1 MSLPHASR
9 VSRADLLRS
18 LINAGYDSLA
28 TMAELSGY
36 ATPEKRKLEF
46 TLPSL
51 PPSSGGGIGLP
62 KPPPIK
68 SPASPFHYYRVVGRK
83 KSALLPDTGSEG
95 VSLPDWYN
103 TIPDLDV
110 DSIRPAAVLP
120 PTKEP
125 LVPWARLWPVV
136 QSLLSGAKR
145 SRQPDMPRLV
155 RMLANAEM
163 PVQIPRQTRQQWLAS
178 VQLLVD
184 RPTRTALFDDD
195 YNLLLGQLQQLR
207 GTTGLQVQ
215 QVIRHPGGVVRI
227 RQAERYH
234 TRPWHLPET
243 GSAILILSDLGLLD
257 RNGRDLSAWL
267 KFGKRLRT
275 AGFRPVVLLPLPARY
290 LIPEVIA
297 LFDCICWTRQG
308 DLRPVR
314 WAALPDPRDGQS
326 TPPLDKDMQ
335 TTAPDLLAWLS
346 PAVRVE
352 PALLRAVCHRLPAVP
367 YDVGAEVA
375 AWLHEDVEASSIGLH
390 YKPAAIEKYRQRFRV
405 LAEKDPSL
413 AKTVVHLL
421 RGHHRHVF
429 PTQLHEEMLVLADL
443 LGDQLEAQYQPEV
456 EAASIHGKQ
465 LLKALNEKQAGTQG
479 LAAFVRHHLERQHKT
494 MWQGQYNSHLPALW
508 GVMARDYLPP
518 MSGSLPDYIAS
529 SPNASRLVLAFLDQT
544 AQVARDYVLFQQGMK
559 ELKASSRNR
568 YEQGQQGFREGSPL
582 ATFTVTAQYG
592 LKQVPQESGKLDTLL
607 LPLNDDV
614 QDCRLQEGE
623 QQHLHIAGEELTIE
637 RFSTPDWV
645 KSIGRD
651 EDSLIVTTGDQ
662 DRFSLWYWHPPEW
675 QPDNGMFPGFWHY
688 LPPNTPTLTPS
699 WAKNSGRDQY
709 GLYADLNIA
718 GITQRFRWIQPG
730 SFLMGSPPEE
740 EGRYDNET
748 QHRVILTQG
757 YWLADT
763 ACTNDL
769 WRAINERPRIKAT
782 MDMNAPATHISWHEI
797 TQSLQQFNR
806 QQSELALR
814 LPTEAEWEYACRAGT
829 TTAFHFGGKDD
840 LSLEKVNYSGEWDGY
855 NSKGKT
861 KPVKSYSP
869 NQWGLYEMHGNVL
882 EWCQDWFGDYPVGSV
897 VDPQGVA
904 SGTYRVLRGG
914 SWLYDGRD
922 CRSAHRIHGV
932 PADRNLHYGFRLSL
946 GLELQ
951 SGQSGAGQ
959 QPVGTHAAVARG
971 AQAGDGLRAV
981 GEVQKPDKT
990 TRKNPKGLLDRAKD
1004 LFKK

>member
-18 LINAGYDSLA
+18 LIHAGHDSLA

-36 ATPEKRKLEF
+36 AAPEKRKLEF

-51 PPSSGGGIGLP
+51 LPPDGGGIDPP

-68 SPASPFHYYRVVGRK
+68 PPASPFHYYRVVGRK

-136 QSLLSGAKR
+136 QSLLSGVKR
-145 SRQPDMPRLV
+145 SHQPDMPRLV

-184 RPTRTALFDDD
+184 RPSRTALFDED

-207 GTTGLQVQ
+207 GTTGLRVQ
-215 QVIRHPGGVVRI
+215 QVIRHPGGIVRI
-227 RQAERYH
+227 RQAEQYH

-297 LFDCICWTRQG
+297 MFDCICWTRQG
-308 DLRPVR
+308 DLRPIR
-314 WAALPDPRDGQS
+314 WAALPDPHDGQS

-335 TTAPDLLAWLS
+335 TTASDLLAWLS

-352 PALLRAVCHRLPAVP
+352 PALLRAVCHRLPAIP

-375 AWLHEDVEASSIGLH
+375 AWLHEDVEASSIGFH
-390 YKPAAIEKYRQRFRV
+390 YNPAAIEKYRQRFRV
-405 LAEKDPSL
+405 LAEKYPSL

-443 LGDQLEAQYQPEV
+443 LGDKLEAQYQPEV

-479 LAAFVRHHLERQHKT
+479 LSAFIRHHLERQHKT
-494 MWQGQYNSHLPALW
+494 MWQRQYNSHLPALW

-559 ELKASSRNR
+559 ELKASTRHR

-614 QDCRLQEGE
+614 QDFRLQEGE

-637 RFSTPDWV
+637 RFTKPDWV

-662 DRFSLWYWHPPEW
+662 DRFSLWYWHPPES

-688 LPPNTPTLTPS
+688 LPPNASTLKPD
-699 WAKNSGRDQY
+699 WAVNASRDPY
-709 GLYADLNIA
+709 GFYADVNIV
-718 GITQRFRWIQPG
+718 GIIQRFRWIQPG
-730 SFLMGSPPEE
+730 SFLMGSPLEE

-748 QHRVILTQG
+748 QHKVILTQG

-763 ACTNDL
+763 ACTQAL
-769 WRAINERPRIKAT
+769 WQVVTERK
-782 MDMNAPATHISWHEI
+782 ISDSNSANNPVENVSWDDI
-797 TQSLQQFNR
+797 TALLQQHNR
-806 QQSELALR
+806 QQPTLALR

-840 LSLEKVNYSGEWDGY
+840 LSLEKVNYSGKWDDY
-855 NSKGKT
+855 DFEGKT
-861 KPVKSYSP
+861 KPVKSYPP
-869 NQWGLYEMHGNVL
+869 NQWGLYEMHGNVY
-882 EWCQDWFGDYPVGSV
+882 EWCQDWLGDYPTKPV
-897 VDPQGVA
+897 VDPQGSE

-914 SWLYDGRD
+914 SWINFGRH
-922 CRSAHRIHGV
+922 CRSAGHDALD
-932 PADRNLHYGFRLSL
+932 PANRRSYVGFRLAL

-951 SGQSGAGQ
+951 SGQSGADQ
-959 QPVGTHAAVARG
+959 QPLGTY
-971 AQAGDGLRAV
+971 
-981 GEVQKPDKT
+981 EPPKKPQGVTDTLKSW
-990 TRKNPKGLLDRAKD
+990 
-1004 LFKK
+1004 FKK